1 MVDLAQA
8 HQVLIGDF
16 HCESPSWKPAGDAPA
31 GTRAAPMVATPAF
44 ISSCN
49 RGLPALQGTQL
60 SGKSITALGC
70 HLTEGAD
77 RQDRSG
83 PRRFRITD
91 KHGLSRH
98 AYNLQIAIELEGQ
111 SLSLGLDDSRLPHRG
126 AGPVAADDRARQA
139 GSAPSTEELFDDLAV
154 LLKKRAGRVMT
165 ED

>member
-1 MVDLAQA
+1 M
-8 HQVLIGDF
+8 I
-16 HCESPSWKPAGDAPA
+16 
-31 GTRAAPMVATPAF
+31 ATPAY
-44 ISSCN
+44 ISACN

-70 HLTEGAD
+70 HLTESAE

-111 SLSLGLDDSRLPHRG
+111 SLSCRIAVPLLPRPMAGNGSRVRRRP
-126 AGPVAADDRARQA
+126 
-139 GSAPSTEELFDDLAV
+139 APRSYSTTW
-154 LLKKRAGRVMT
+154 RYC
-165 ED
+165 